1 MSAVNSNMFA
11 AAGGDISLARRR
23 PALMALPLNLVAM
36 IVMHLDDVADL
47 ARLCRTC
54 RVLNYMALPQLYRNL
69 TLTSYDKIRYR
80 DHRAEGCGSASP
92 FSMGLNAVVTRN
104 VGNLVHS
111 LTLRGEWREDELE
124 EHARVGRVPD
134 SSMMLNIVVRAAV
147 DKMLQ
152 LEEVSWQLNTKM
164 LEPVYQG
171 LAQLPKLTSLT
182 VKFPSSRHPR
192 PITVIPG
199 MPHLRALK
207 ITDIDPLCYPDDIST
222 LLFKSKKLRD
232 LKLHWSPRM
241 REAQEASVSL
251 NDYFRRCIA
260 AKTPLSLKKVAFQ
273 NLYAFHTEEFTQ
285 ACDHS
290 TLEEITVLNGPGVTD
305 DATMTFVDSS
315 WPMPTFVLGVKSL
328 RCDRLDKRSC
338 EFLGTLRQLE
348 KLYLVNPIRDAGD
361 YINTPRNLSAQS
373 STTLTPPSRDGL
385 APFGE
390 SGTASAH
397 DGPDDYRAHIINF
410 QPQSPQPINANQ
422 PYLRDMYLHTITSTH
437 GAKLRHLILP
447 SRWPLPAHL
456 IARLVRACPQLEQ
469 LAIAPD
475 MSSMETFGLLLP
487 FLRKLRALRLLIPT
501 PYTGSGT
508 FSRNGAPQNGHRS
521 CPEIG
526 PPGPRSCPEISPR
539 VIAEVV
545 DLDDRIHNEAMG
557 MKLAD
562 MEIFGT
568 LKVIGLGWKAWELGE
583 LYTIPASPVA
593 ETFRWLTDIAMT
605 INTVPAADHYPPSPP
620 PREGASH
627 DPETCA
633 LAFAQPSKVWSVPP
647 SSLGKRKHPFDSDVS
662 DNNANNTI
670 SSPSP
675 PENSTTPASTH
686 RPHPPNASS
695 RKSSTSASPSASTSA
710 TTPPIIDPSTVQSK
724 PQHSHHPPYPHPP
737 FTYNSTGEPISYGA
751 MLEIA
756 RCMPPPATKPPS
768 SEGGASGGGEEEV
781 LYRRRVKRV
790 GWEVLKNWEIWGL
803 DSQEI

>member
-1 MSAVNSNMFA
+1 MSAVNANMFA

-54 RVLNYMALPQLYRNL
+54 RVLNYMALPQLYRHL

-111 LTLRGEWREDELE
+111 LTLRGAWREDELE

-147 DKMLQ
+147 DKMVQ

-260 AKTPLSLKKVAFQ
+260 AKSPLSLKKVAFQ
-273 NLYAFHTEEFTQ
+273 NLYAFHREEFTQ

-290 TLEEITVLNGPGVTD
+290 TLEEITVLHGPGVTD
-305 DATMTFVDSS
+305 EATMTFVDSS
-315 WPMPTFVLGVKSL
+315 WPMPTFTLGVKSL
-328 RCDRLDKRSC
+328 RYDRLDKRSC
-338 EFLGTLRQLE
+338 EFLGTLQQLE

-361 YINTPRNLSAQS
+361 YINSPRNLSAQS
-373 STTLTPPSRDGL
+373 SATLTPPSGDGL
-385 APFGE
+385 VPFGQN
-390 SGTASAH
+390 GTASDH

-410 QPQSPQPINANQ
+410 QPQSPQPINPSQ

-475 MSSMETFGLLLP
+475 MSSMETFSLLLP

-501 PYTGSGT
+501 PYTGSGPI
-508 FSRNGAPQNGHRS
+508 SRNGAPQNGQSGHRS
-521 CPEIG
+521 CPD
-526 PPGPRSCPEISPR
+526 ISPR

-568 LKVIGLGWKAWELGE
+568 LKVLGLGWKAWELGE
-583 LYTIPASPVA
+583 LYTIPASAAA
-593 ETFRWLTDIAMT
+593 ETFRWLTDIAST
-605 INTVPAADHYPPSPP
+605 IHTAPAADHYPPSPP
-620 PREGASH
+620 TADAASH
-627 DPETCA
+627 FLNPEPCSRV
-633 LAFAQPSKVWSVPP
+633 FGHQQPKVWSVPP
-647 SSLGKRKHPFDSDVS
+647 SSLGKRKHPFDSSDVN
-662 DNNANNTI
+662 DNNNANNT
-670 SSPSP
+670 SPSPSP
-675 PENSTTPASTH
+675 PENSTTPTNTH
-686 RPHPPNASS
+686 RPNPPKASS

-710 TTPPIIDPSTVQSK
+710 TTPPIIDPSTVQPK
-724 PQHSHHPPYPHPP
+724 PQQSHQQPPFPNPP

-751 MLEIA
+751 MIEIA
-756 RCMPPPATKPPS
+756 RCMPPPAAKPPPS
-768 SEGGASGGGEEEV
+768 DEGGASGGGGEEEV